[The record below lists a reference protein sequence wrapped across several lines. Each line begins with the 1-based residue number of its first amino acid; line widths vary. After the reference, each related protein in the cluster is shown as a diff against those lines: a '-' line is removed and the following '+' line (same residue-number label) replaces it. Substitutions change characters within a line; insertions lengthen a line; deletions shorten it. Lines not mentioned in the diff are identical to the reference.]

1 MERIEYGSKNLIG
14 KVKEVWKDF
23 FRPDRRWDVW
33 KGFYNGWIE
42 GRADMLREIRE
53 SNMVAYEFHNYESG
67 HCYVDY
73 IKRPDLEDG
82 GEYKKIPLH
91 YV

>member
-1 MERIEYGSKNLIG
+1 
-14 KVKEVWKDF
+14 
-23 FRPDRRWDVW
+23 
-33 KGFYNGWIE
+33 
-42 GRADMLREIRE
+42 MLREIRE